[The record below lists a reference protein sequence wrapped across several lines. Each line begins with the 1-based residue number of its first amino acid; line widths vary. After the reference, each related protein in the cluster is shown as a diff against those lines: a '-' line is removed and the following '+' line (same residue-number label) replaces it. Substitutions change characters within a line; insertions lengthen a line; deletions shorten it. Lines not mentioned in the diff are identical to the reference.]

1 ERVGDDD
8 HRVDL
13 TNAGRQRTIET
24 AFVQDQPDRTQR
36 RAGEPGDD
44 RLGIGHLPNPCRIG
58 EAGDLDSLDTGP
70 NRVFDVGELVLGRDD
85 PRLVLQ
91 GVARPDP
98 DDLDR
103 RRRAP
108 APPLEMSA
116 PMSRAISPSG
126 AGTSTIGSSR
136 SSYSNR
142 NARDIVACIS
152 YIAVT

>member
-1 ERVGDDD
+1 
-8 HRVDL
+8 
-13 TNAGRQRTIET
+13 
-24 AFVQDQPDRTQR
+24 
-36 RAGEPGDD
+36 PGDD
-44 RLGIGHLPNPCRIG
+44 CLCVGHLRNPCRVG
-58 EAGDLDSLDTGP
+58 EAGDLDALDPGA
-70 NRVFDVGELVLGRDD
+70 NSVVDVGEVVLGRDD

-91 GVARPDP
+91 AVARPDL

-103 RRRAP
+103 RRRAHDS
-108 APPLEMSA
+108 PLEMSA